1 MRLNFLIIFFIF
13 FFKTNI
19 FANENISFVDID
31 YLFENS
37 NLGKEIAL
45 NIKRI
50 HDQNL
55 NNLNTKEKEL
65 INEENEIKKT
75 KNIVSDEEFN
85 KRVSQLREKV
95 NIFNKEKEIIIKNFS
110 KEKNKELKIFFDK
123 INPILQNYME
133 TNSISVL
140 LEKKNIFLGKSSH
153 DITLKILNIID
164 KELQPNG

>member
-1 MRLNFLIIFFIF
+1 MRLKFLTVFLIFFL
-13 FFKTNI
+13 KTNI
-19 FANENISFVDID
+19 YASEKINFVDID

-37 NLGKEIAL
+37 NLGKAIAL
-45 NIKRI
+45 NIKKI

-55 NNLNTKEKEL
+55 NNLNIREKDL
-65 INEENEIKKT
+65 INEENELKKT

-95 NIFNKEKEIIIKNFS
+95 NIFNKEKESIIKNFS
-110 KEKNKELKIFFDK
+110 KEKNKELKNFFDK

-153 DITLKILNIID
+153 DITLDVLSIIN
-164 KELQPNG
+164 KEL

>member
-1 MRLNFLIIFFIF
+1 MRLKFSIIFFIF
-13 FFKTNI
+13 LFKTNI
-19 FANENISFVDID
+19 FASEKINFVDID

-37 NLGKEIAL
+37 NLGKAIAL
-45 NIKRI
+45 NIKKI

-55 NNLNTKEKEL
+55 NNLNIKEKEL

-95 NIFNKEKEIIIKNFS
+95 NIFNKEKESIIKNFS
-110 KEKNKELKIFFDK
+110 KEKNKELKNFFDK

-153 DITLKILNIID
+153 DITLDVLSIIN
-164 KELQPNG
+164 KEL

>member
-1 MRLNFLIIFFIF
+1 MRLKFLIVFFIF
-13 FFKTNI
+13 LLKTNI
-19 FANENISFVDID
+19 YASEKINFVDIE

-37 NLGKEIAL
+37 NLGKAIAL
-45 NIKRI
+45 NIKKI

-55 NNLNTKEKEL
+55 NNLNIKEKEL

-95 NIFNKEKEIIIKNFS
+95 NIFNKEKESIIKNFS
-110 KEKNKELKIFFDK
+110 KEKNKELKNFFDR

-153 DITLKILNIID
+153 DITLDVLNIIN
-164 KELQPNG
+164 KEL

>member
-1 MRLNFLIIFFIF
+1 MRLKFSIIFFIF
-13 FFKTNI
+13 LFKTNI
-19 FANENISFVDID
+19 FASEKINFVDID

-37 NLGKEIAL
+37 NLGKAIAL
-45 NIKRI
+45 NIKKI

-55 NNLNTKEKEL
+55 NNLNIKEKEL

-75 KNIVSDEEFN
+75 KNIVSDQEFN

-95 NIFNKEKEIIIKNFS
+95 NIFNKEKESLIKNFS
-110 KEKNKELKIFFDK
+110 KEKNKQLKNFFDK

-153 DITLKILNIID
+153 DITLDVLNIIN
-164 KELQPNG
+164 KEL